1 MNTTHPARCSTTS
14 EELLAAR
21 RRRVNGLLNDVG
33 VLGIVGHDW
42 VRPVQSGFVFTPLE
56 GRTAEQ
62 WLRWLDTLAEETP
75 SRPRYSAG
83 AGQLELPFTTASV
96 PMLGVAQ

>member
-14 EELLAAR
+14 EEVLAAR
-21 RRRVNGLLNDVG
+21 RRRVIRLLDDLG
-33 VLGIVGHDW
+33 VLGIVGYDW

-62 WLRWLDTLAEETP
+62 WLRWLDSLAEMTP
-75 SRPRYSAG
+75 SPRGNTAG